1 MDEQQ
6 TQATYSAPAPAET
19 WDSEADGLA
28 NVNYE
33 ADDMDAGDFDTDT
46 LSNEPEVS
54 MNEDG
59 EVEFSDEF
67 FGDFGQD
74 EPELPKMYTEDE
86 LRATPFEAWDINR
99 LEGDVKDYVPIVR
112 DQMLRRQ
119 MEAQLSQR
127 PPEPP
132 MVNVPKQ
139 YTPSEL
145 AEAAQ
150 KLACEKL
157 GLDDPDDFDEYEGEH
172 QAALKLAMDELN
184 QQRNTE
190 VAQYQRAA
198 QGYQE
203 LQRFNAELVRQPD
216 YMEFDRWFSGKLM
229 EAGVTAAQVNA
240 GLQEYARRSGGD
252 YNSLKGVIAGW
263 YQEFR
268 GERNRN
274 GNSVNRDNRPPILE
288 GSGGNGYEV
297 RGRVNMRNFGNLDP
311 DAQAAAL
318 MRMGIV

>member
-33 ADDMDAGDFDTDT
+33 ADDMDAEGFDTDT
-46 LSNEPEVS
+46 LSNPEVS

-127 PPEPP
+127 PSEPP

-190 VAQYQRAA
+190 VAQYQRVA

-203 LQRFNAELVRQPD
+203 LQRFNAELVD
-216 YMEFDRWFSGKLM
+216 SLTTWSLT
-229 EAGVTAAQVNA
+229 AGSA
-240 GLQEYARRSGGD
+240 ES
-252 YNSLKGVIAGW
+252 
-263 YQEFR
+263 
-268 GERNRN
+268 
-274 GNSVNRDNRPPILE
+274 
-288 GSGGNGYEV
+288 
-297 RGRVNMRNFGNLDP
+297 
-311 DAQAAAL
+311 
-318 MRMGIV
+318 